1 MSKLESFYKSPN
13 CDFTVVQG
21 DCIETLR
28 KFEFQFNMVF
38 ADPPYFLSNGG
49 ISIQSGKKVCVDKG
63 EWDKSH
69 GREKERAF
77 TRAWLSEVREK
88 LTPGGTI
95 WISGTYHNSFIL
107 AETLEELGFKLL
119 NAVTWVKTN
128 PPPNLACRCLTHS
141 SEVVLW
147 ARKSAKVAHRYNY
160 DMMRKIAGNKQM
172 RDVWE
177 LPAIA
182 PWEKAFGKHPTQ
194 KPLALLVR
202 LLLASTT
209 RRDWVLDPF
218 CGSGTTGIAT
228 SLLKRRF
235 LGIDL
240 SSEFLSIAQKRR
252 EELESPQVPSLFR
265 SKIAG
270 FQTKEQ
276 LETLLL
282 EESYTTTLL
291 QEPELDDLPF

>member
-1 MSKLESFYKSPN
+1 MSKLTSFYKSPN
-13 CDFTVVQG
+13 HDFTVVQG

-28 KFEFQFNMVF
+28 TFDFQFNMVF

-49 ISIQSGKKVCVDKG
+49 ISIQAGKKVCVNKG
-63 EWDKSH
+63 DWDKSH
-69 GREKERAF
+69 GRDAERAF
-77 TRAWLSEVREK
+77 TTAWLSAVREK
-88 LTPGGTI
+88 MAPNGTI

-107 AETLEELGFKLL
+107 AETLEVLGFKLL

-147 ARKSAKVAHRYNY
+147 ARKSAKVPHRYNY
-160 DMMRKIAGNKQM
+160 EIMRKIAGNKQM

-182 PWEKAFGKHPTQ
+182 PWEKVFGKHPTQ

-202 LLLASTT
+202 LLLASTA
-209 RRDWVLDPF
+209 RHDWVLDPF

-228 SLLKRRF
+228 SLLGRKF

-240 SSEFLSIAQKRR
+240 SAEFLSVARLRR
-252 EELESPQVPSLFR
+252 EELEQPKIPECFR
-265 SKIAG
+265 RKIAG
-270 FQTKEQ
+270 FQSTQQ
-276 LETLLL
+276 LGELLL
-282 EESYTTTLL
+282 EECYSSSLIA
-291 QEPELDDLPF
+291 ENESEKVPF